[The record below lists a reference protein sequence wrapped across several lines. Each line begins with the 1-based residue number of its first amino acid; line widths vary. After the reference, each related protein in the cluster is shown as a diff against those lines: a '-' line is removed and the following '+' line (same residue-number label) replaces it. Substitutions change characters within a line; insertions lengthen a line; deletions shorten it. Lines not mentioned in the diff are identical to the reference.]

1 MTGLWCQN
9 YLMLSLK
16 NIGFLCLG
24 LVVGCLFHAWI
35 SAEPA
40 KASAAMPGPLEVLN
54 FDELLN
60 DQEFKA
66 RADDFLREYDED
78 RPGSSTERVVSL
90 VMLHQRNPEPSLGGY
105 EISHYAMRYHGAQAL
120 LADYAIKGAPKAHRI
135 RVERLRGILR
145 ELVTAE
151 ANYCAN
157 VFGGSGSYR
166 DRMMEHNRV
175 EDAVS
180 RWALR
185 LAKEPSQRNPDAD
198 SLFVKLRQRLAAD
211 QDILRHEFQ
220 DYALKDVYLKI
231 AAERRPIVIV
241 KLRALTEELK
251 GWPPEAAEEL
261 APLVLQ
267 TFQME

>member
-1 MTGLWCQN
+1 MAHDDF
-9 YLMLSLK
+9 MLSLK

-24 LVVGCLFHAWI
+24 LVAGCLLHAWI

-40 KASAAMPGPLEVLN
+40 KAFSAMPGPLEVLN

-78 RPGSSTERVVSL
+78 RPGSSSERVVSL
-90 VMLHQRNPEPSLGGY
+90 VMLHQRNPEPFLGGY
-105 EISHYAMRYHGAQAL
+105 EIRHYAMRYHGAQAL
-120 LADYAIKGAPKAHRI
+120 LTDYAIKGAPQAHRA
-135 RVERLRGILR
+135 RVERLRRILR
-145 ELVTAE
+145 ELVAAE
-151 ANYCAN
+151 ANYCAD

-185 LAKEPSQRNPDAD
+185 LAKEPDQRNPDAD
-198 SLFVKLRQRLAAD
+198 SLFVKLRHRLDID
-211 QDILRHEFQ
+211 QAILRDEFR

-251 GWPPEAAEEL
+251 GWPPEVAEEL

-267 TFQME
+267 TFQRE

>member
-1 MTGLWCQN
+1 MAHDDF
-9 YLMLSLK
+9 MLSLK

-24 LVVGCLFHAWI
+24 LVAGCLLHAWI

-40 KASAAMPGPLEVLN
+40 KASAAMPGPLELLN

-105 EISHYAMRYHGAQAL
+105 QITHYAMRYHGAQAL
-120 LADYAIKGAPKAHRI
+120 LADYAIKGAPPAHRA
-135 RVERLRGILR
+135 RVERLRRILR
-145 ELVTAE
+145 ELVAAE
-151 ANYCAN
+151 ANYCAD

-180 RWALR
+180 RWALH
-185 LAKEPSQRNPDAD
+185 LAKEPGQRNPDAD
-198 SLFVKLRQRLAAD
+198 SLFVKLRHRL
-211 QDILRHEFQ
+211 DIDHAMLRDEFR

-251 GWPPEAAEEL
+251 GWPPEVAEEL

>member
-1 MTGLWCQN
+1 MAHDDF
-9 YLMLSLK
+9 MLSIK
-16 NIGFLCLG
+16 NVCFLCLG
-24 LVVGCLFHAWI
+24 LVVGCIFHAWI

-66 RADDFLREYDED
+66 RADEFLRDYDED
-78 RPGSSTERVVSL
+78 RPGSPAERVVSL
-90 VMLHQRNPEPSLGGY
+90 VMLHQRNSQPSLGGY
-105 EISHYAMRYHGAQAL
+105 QITHYAMRYHGAQAL
-120 LADYAIKGAPKAHRI
+120 LTDYAIKGAPPAHRA
-135 RVERLRGILR
+135 RVERLRRILR
-145 ELVTAE
+145 ELVAAE
-151 ANYCAN
+151 ANYCAD

-185 LAKEPSQRNPDAD
+185 LAKEPGQRNQDVD

-261 APLVLQ
+261 APMVLQ
-267 TFQME
+267 TFQI

>member
-1 MTGLWCQN
+1 M
-9 YLMLSLK
+9 LMSAVKNISLLSL
-16 NIGFLCLG
+16 G
-24 LVVGCLFHAWI
+24 LIAGGLLHAWI
-35 SAEPA
+35 AAEPA

-54 FDELLN
+54 YDELLN

-78 RPGSSTERVVSL
+78 RPGSSMERVVSL

-105 EISHYAMRYHGAQAL
+105 QITHYAMRYHGAQAL
-120 LADYAIKGAPKAHRI
+120 LTDYAIKGAPQAHRA
-135 RVERLRGILR
+135 RVERLRRILR
-145 ELVTAE
+145 ELVAAE
-151 ANYCAN
+151 ANYYAD

-166 DRMMEHNRV
+166 ERMMEHNRV

-185 LAKEPSQRNPDAD
+185 LAKEPGQRNPEAD
-198 SLFVKLRQRLAAD
+198 SLFVKLRHRLDVD
-211 QDILRHEFQ
+211 QAILRDEFQ

-251 GWPPEAAEEL
+251 GWPPEVAEEL
-261 APLVLQ
+261 APMILQ
-267 TFQME
+267 TFQEE